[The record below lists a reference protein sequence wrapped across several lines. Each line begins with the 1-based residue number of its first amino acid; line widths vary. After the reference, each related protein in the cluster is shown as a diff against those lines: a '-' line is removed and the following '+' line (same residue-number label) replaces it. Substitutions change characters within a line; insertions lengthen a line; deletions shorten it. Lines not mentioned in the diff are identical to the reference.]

1 MLGRLVTRFPRWV
14 IAVSGV
20 LFVLL
25 AVVASTALDAFS
37 LNRFEAPESESVQA
51 RELLGEQF
59 GTSSPNVAVL
69 VTAQEGS
76 IDDPDV
82 AGLGTELTEALADY
96 PGVGDAWSYWSP
108 RAPDTLASED
118 GRHGLILAWA
128 PGDADQVR
136 GEVLPGIESD
146 LIDGIDTPIVEVQLG
161 GGDEV
166 FRVVAGQAAADFLR
180 AELIII
186 PLVTLLLW
194 LMYRRVA
201 PALVTVGIGVFAVAG
216 TLAIL
221 RVVSVFTDVSTFTA
235 NIALVMGIA
244 LGVDYSLFMVYRFRE
259 ELTACRAVPDAV
271 RRTIATAGRT
281 VIFSGV
287 TVATSLA
294 VLFVFPYPFL
304 SSFAY
309 AGIAVVATAIFGA
322 LVILPAALRLLGGHR
337 AARKRPVGTGE
348 KSFSFRLSS
357 TVMRRPVAGAMLGLI
372 ILLGLGAPALGIN
385 FGSPDDRV
393 LPAGQPIRDM
403 YDVIREDFETEDA
416 DAAYV
421 VTMDAADDEIADYA
435 AGLSELSGV
444 LRVDSAMGA
453 FTEGIRTGDPGPF
466 GPQRFTD
473 GQAHWIAVLPT
484 GERLEAD
491 PVGLVQEVRELPAPA
506 EVLVGGYPA
515 ELADYRDGVVE
526 RLPLVAGLIF
536 VVTFIV
542 LFLMTGSVFAPIK
555 ASILNLLSLTVM
567 FGVLVW
573 GFQEGGLAPLLGFTP
588 TGAIEPSIPILM
600 FCIAY
605 GLSMDYEVFL
615 LSRIKDDYDRT
626 GDPVGSIPRGIAHSA
641 SQVTGA
647 ALILAVSFAVYATSQ
662 VSFLQ
667 QLGIGMALAVAVDA
681 TIIRGLLLPASM
693 RLAGRANWWAPAPLR
708 RLHQRIGLSESGPRT
723 AGSGSSSTL
732 SASTTEETSASMT
745 ASL

>member
-1 MLGRLVTRFPRWV
+1 MLGRLVTQAPRWV
-14 IAVSGV
+14 VAISGV
-20 LFVLL
+20 LFVFL
-25 AVVASTALDAFS
+25 AVVASTALDALS
-37 LNRFEAPESESVQA
+37 LNRFEAPESESVAA
-51 RELLGEQF
+51 RELLGERF

-69 VTAQEGS
+69 VTAQDGS

-108 RAPDTLASED
+108 QAPDTLASED

-136 GEVLPGIESD
+136 GEVLPGIEAD
-146 LIDGIDTPIVEVQLG
+146 LIDAIDTRIVEVQLG

-201 PALVTVGIGVFAVAG
+201 PALVTVGIGVFAMTG

-221 RVVSVFTDVSTFTA
+221 RGVSVFTDVSTFTA

-259 ELTACRAVPDAV
+259 ELTAGRAAPDAV

-281 VIFSGV
+281 VIFSGL
-287 TVATSLA
+287 TVAISLA

-322 LVILPAALRLLGGHR
+322 LVILPAALRLLGDR
-337 AARKRPVGTGE
+337 VARKTPSRTGE
-348 KSFSFRLSS
+348 RTFWFRLSA
-357 TVMRRPVAGAMLGLI
+357 TVMRRPVAGGMLGLVV
-372 ILLGLGAPALGIN
+372 LLALGAPALGIN

-416 DAAYV
+416 DAVYI
-421 VTMDAADDEIADYA
+421 VTEDAHDEEIIDYA
-435 AGLSELSGV
+435 AELSQLAGV
-444 LRVDSAMGA
+444 LRVDSATGA
-453 FTEGIRTGDPGPF
+453 FTDGVRTGDPGPF
-466 GPQRFTD
+466 GPERFTD
-473 GQAHWIAVLPT
+473 GQTHWIAVLPT
-484 GERLEAD
+484 GERLDED
-491 PVGLVQEVRELPAPA
+491 PVGLVQEVRDLPAPT

-536 VVTFIV
+536 VVTFVV

-573 GFQEGGLAPLLGFTP
+573 GFQDGGLAPLLGFTP

-641 SQVTGA
+641 SLVTGA
-647 ALILAVSFAVYATSQ
+647 ALILATSFAVYATSE

-708 RLHQRIGLSESGPRT
+708 RLHQRLELSENGPRA
-723 AGSGSSSTL
+723 AGSGSSPTPND
-732 SASTTEETSASMT
+732 SATEETAVSRT